1 MSGWP
6 PPVQGLLVVSRLNWK
21 LDPSLQLQKSG
32 AAPEHGFREFLRIR
46 DCGDIGN

>member
-6 PPVQGLLVVSRLNWK
+6 PPEQGLLVVSRLNWK